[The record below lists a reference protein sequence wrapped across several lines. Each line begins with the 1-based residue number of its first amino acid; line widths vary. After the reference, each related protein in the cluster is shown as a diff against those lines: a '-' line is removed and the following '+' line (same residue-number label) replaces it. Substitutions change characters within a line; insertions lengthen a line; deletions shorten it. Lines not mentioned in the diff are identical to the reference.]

1 VAETNAR
8 RLGEI
13 VQAVFAV
20 LDTSVEPMRARDVIA
35 AVKSKLSL
43 SEFERGYYSSSH
55 ELMRFDK
62 ILRFA
67 TLGPVKAGWILKKD
81 GLWSL
86 TEDGRTAY
94 RTIDDPEQ
102 LTREA
107 RRRYRQW
114 RQSQAPSRDDMSDDP
129 DAQPEIVDGVD
140 VEVAAERAWDQI
152 EAYLSNMPPYKFQDL
167 VAALLRAMGYFIA
180 WKAEG
185 GKDGGLDI
193 LAYSDPLG
201 ATGPRIKV
209 QVKRLGSSKVNVEG
223 LRSFLAILG
232 TTDTGVYVSLSGF
245 TADAGDT
252 ARAQDTRRVMLVD
265 GPELVRLW
273 TENASKIA
281 ETDRELLPLR
291 PIFFLDS
298 DE

>member
-1 VAETNAR
+1 MAETNNR

-20 LDTSVEPMRARDVIA
+20 LDSSAEPMRARDVIA
-35 AVKSKLSL
+35 SVKSKLNL
-43 SEFERGYYSSSH
+43 SEFEQGSYSSSP
-55 ELMRFDK
+55 ESMRFDK
-62 ILRFA
+62 ILRFS
-67 TLGPVKAGWILKKD
+67 TIGPARAGWLLKKD

-86 TEDGRTAY
+86 TEDGRTAH
-94 RTIDDPEQ
+94 RTIRDPEEFM
-102 LTREA
+102 REA
-107 RRRYRQW
+107 GRRYRQW
-114 RQSQAPSRDDMSDDP
+114 KQSRESIEGDSTDELDTGA
-129 DAQPEIVDGVD
+129 EVVDRID
-140 VEVAAERAWDQI
+140 VEVAAEKAWDQI
-152 EAYLSNMPPYKFQDL
+152 EAYLADMPPYKFQDL

-201 ATGPRIKV
+201 AAGPRIKV
-209 QVKRLGSSKVNVEG
+209 QVKRQAKLKVNVEG

-232 TTDTGVYVSLSGF
+232 ASDTGVYVSLSGF
-245 TADAGDT
+245 TSDAGDA
-252 ARAQDTRRVMLVD
+252 ARAQDTRRVVLVD
-265 GPELVRLW
+265 GRELVRLW
-273 TENASKIA
+273 TENVGKIA

-291 PIFFLDS
+291 PIFFLDG